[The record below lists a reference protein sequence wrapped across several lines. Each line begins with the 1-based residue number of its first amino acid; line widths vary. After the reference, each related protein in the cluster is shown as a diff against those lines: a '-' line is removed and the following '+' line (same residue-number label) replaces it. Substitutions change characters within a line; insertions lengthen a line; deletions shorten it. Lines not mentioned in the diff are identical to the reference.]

1 MIKVVRNIGPCGK
14 LFEILKSDFR
24 GVEIGQCGFIE
35 PGSGLEK
42 IFGIRV
48 VGEVP
53 IKIAM
58 SLAKFD
64 QPLKESFPGDGLF
77 RIGAGLNCPMMF
89 KACVNSTGGICP
101 F

>member
-1 MIKVVRNIGPCGK
+1 MWFYRARIWAR
-14 LFEILKSDFR
+14 
-24 GVEIGQCGFIE
+24 
-35 PGSGLEK
+35 K

-89 KACVNSTGGICP
+89 KACVNSTGAFALLNSHGRCARLCDN
-101 F
+101 